1 MLVVTRRAGESIMI
15 GDDIEIYVAE
25 ISGRQVRLGITAPDR
40 TTIVRKELHLRQKA
54 MFDKEPT

>member
-1 MLVVTRRAGESIMI
+1 MI

-40 TTIVRKELHLRQKA
+40 TTIIRKELHLRQKA
-54 MFDKEPT
+54 MFEADDPIH